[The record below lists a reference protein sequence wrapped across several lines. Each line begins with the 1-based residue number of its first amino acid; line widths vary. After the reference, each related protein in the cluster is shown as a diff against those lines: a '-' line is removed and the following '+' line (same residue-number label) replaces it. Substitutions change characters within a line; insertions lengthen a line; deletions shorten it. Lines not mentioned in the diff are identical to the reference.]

1 MKVTVQVV
9 TRSDDG
15 QESIREV
22 ACVERADLTPE
33 TLGLSL
39 AEGKTI
45 LQAIQEVVVEW
56 QMQAYLG
63 QQRHC
68 PQCGHLRHSK
78 GAHHTVFRTVFG
90 SLPVES
96 PRLTHCACQA
106 HDPHSFSPLAAL
118 LPEHTTPELLY
129 LETKWA
135 ALTSYGMSVKLLQDV
150 LPFDEPLQA
159 VTIRNHVFTLA
170 ERLEDALGE
179 EHMSFIEG
187 CPRDWGALPIPDGPL
202 TVGIDGGYVKAQGS
216 EQGWFEV
223 IAGKSMLAF
232 SRDEEQSTP
241 SAKCFAFV
249 QTYDQ
254 KPKRRLFEL
263 LQSQGL
269 QMNQQIE
276 FLSDGGETVRDLQL
290 YLSPEAEHL
299 LDWFHLTMRLTTM
312 TQSAKGLPD
321 KIGDETP
328 LPLRDEVV
336 RQLERSK
343 WFLWHGNVFQ
353 ALQVLTTIHL
363 DLELASWQRD
373 DGKIGKLCKVVQEFH
388 TFIDR
393 NQAFIPNYG
402 ERYRNGE
409 RSSTGFVESTVNQVV
424 SKRMVKKQQMGW
436 SHRGAH
442 LLQQIRT
449 RVLNGDWEAVF
460 RRWYPGFRAQT
471 QPVFA

>member
-22 ACVERADLTPE
+22 ACVERADLTPT

-45 LQAIQEVVVEW
+45 LQSLQEVVVEW

-68 PQCGHLRHSK
+68 PACGTLRHSK
-78 GAHHTVFRTVFG
+78 GTHHTVFRTVFG
-90 SLPVES
+90 SLPIES
-96 PRLTHCACQA
+96 PRLIHCSCQD
-106 HDPHSFSPLAAL
+106 HDTHSFSPLATL

-150 LPFDEPLQA
+150 LPLDEPLQA
-159 VTIRNHVFTLA
+159 VTLRNHVFTLA
-170 ERLEDALGE
+170 ERLEDALGD
-179 EHMSFIEG
+179 EHGSFIDG

-202 TVGIDGGYVKAQGS
+202 TVGIDGGYVKAQGGK
-216 EQGWFEV
+216 QGWFEV
-223 IAGKSMLAF
+223 IAGKSILAF
-232 SRDEEQSTP
+232 RRDDEHSTP
-241 SAKCFAFV
+241 SSKCFAFV
-249 QTYDQ
+249 QTYDE

-276 FLSDGGETVRDLQL
+276 FLSDGGDTVRDLQL

-299 LDWFHLTMRLTTM
+299 LDWFHITMRLTTL
-312 TQSAKGLPD
+312 TQTAKGLPATTSPD
-321 KIGDETP
+321 GRT
-328 LPLRDEVV
+328 LRDDVV
-336 RQLERSK
+336 RELERIK

-353 ALQVLTTIHL
+353 ALQELRFVEG
-363 DLELASWQRD
+363 DLEATAYESD
-373 DGKIGKLCKVVQEFH
+373 DATAWKLCKAVQEFTTYIEH
-388 TFIDR
+388 
-393 NQAFIPNYG
+393 NGGFIPNYG

-409 RSSTGFVESTVNQVV
+409 RISTGFVESTVNYVV
-424 SKRMVKKQQMGW
+424 SKRMVKKQQMRW
-436 SHRGAH
+436 SQRGAH
-442 LLQQIRT
+442 LLLQIRT
-449 RVLNGDWEAVF
+449 RVLNGEWEATF
-460 RRWYPGFRAQT
+460 RQWYPGFRAHT
-471 QPVFA
+471 TPVVA

>member
-15 QESIREV
+15 QESMREV
-22 ACVERADLTPE
+22 ACVECADLTPA

-56 QMQAYLG
+56 QMQAYLR
-63 QQRHC
+63 QQQHC
-68 PQCGHLRHSK
+68 PQCGNLRHSK

-90 SLPVES
+90 ALPVES
-96 PRLTHCACQA
+96 PRLTHCACQT
-106 HDPHSFSPLAAL
+106 HDTQSFRPLADL

-135 ALTSYGMSVKLLQDV
+135 ALTSYGMSVKLLHDV
-150 LPFDEPLQA
+150 LPLDEPLQA

-170 ERLEDALGE
+170 ERLEDALGD
-179 EHMSFIEG
+179 EHGSFIDG

-202 TVGIDGGYVKAQGS
+202 TVGIDGGYVKAQGG

-223 IAGKSMLAF
+223 IAGKSILAF
-232 SRDEEQSTP
+232 RRDDEHSAP
-241 SAKCFAFV
+241 SSKCFAFV
-249 QTYDQ
+249 QTYDE

-276 FLSDGGETVRDLQL
+276 FLSDGGDTVRDLQL
-290 YLSPEAEHL
+290 YLSPEADHL
-299 LDWFHLTMRLTTM
+299 LDWFHITMRLTTL
-312 TQSAKGLPD
+312 TQTAKGLPVTTSAE
-321 KIGDETP
+321 GRT
-328 LPLRDEVV
+328 LRDDVV
-336 RQLERSK
+336 RELERIK

-353 ALQVLTTIHL
+353 ALKELRFVEGDL
-363 DLELASWQRD
+363 DAATYESD
-373 DGKIGKLCKVVQEFH
+373 DARAGKLCKAVQEFA
-388 TFIDR
+388 TSIER
-393 NQAFIPNYG
+393 NGGFIPNYG

-409 RSSTGFVESTVNQVV
+409 RISTGFVESTVNDVV
-424 SKRMVKKQQMGW
+424 SKRMVKKQQMRW
-436 SHRGAH
+436 SQRGAH
-442 LLQQIRT
+442 LLLQIRT
-449 RVLNGDWEAVF
+449 RVLNGEWEATF
-460 RRWYPGFRAQT
+460 RQWYPGFRAHT
-471 QPVFA
+471 TPVVA